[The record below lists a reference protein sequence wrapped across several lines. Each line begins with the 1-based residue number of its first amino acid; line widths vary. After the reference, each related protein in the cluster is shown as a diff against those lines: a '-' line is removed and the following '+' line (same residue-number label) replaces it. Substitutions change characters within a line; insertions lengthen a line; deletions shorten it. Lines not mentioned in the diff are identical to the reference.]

1 MIDLLPIR
9 TPRLVLRP
17 FAASDVERWH
27 DMRSRPDV
35 HRYLYSEP
43 DDRHSAARAVDQRA
57 GQNALRVPGD
67 ILSVAVALAEIPS
80 VIVGDVM
87 LQRAAHDGA
96 EIGFVFHPEHH
107 GRGLATEAAAA
118 VLRLGFAEAGLHRVV
133 GRCDARNVA
142 SARLMTRLGMRR
154 EAHFLRNE
162 FVKGEWTDEYV
173 YALLSEEWG
182 CPMVGSQIELGLR

>member
-1 MIDLLPIR
+1 M
-9 TPRLVLRP
+9 LRP
-17 FAASDVERWH
+17 FVGTDVERWY

-43 DDRHSAARAVDQRA
+43 DDRPSAVRAVAQRV
-57 GQNALRVPGD
+57 GQTALLVPGD
-67 ILSVAVALAEIPS
+67 VLAVAVVLAETPD

-107 GRGLATEAAAA
+107 GRGLATEAVIA
-118 VLRLGFAEAGLHRVV
+118 VLRLGFAGAGLHRIV

-142 SARLMTRLGMRR
+142 SARLMARLGMRR
-154 EAHFLRNE
+154 EARFLRNE
-162 FVKGEWTDEYV
+162 YVKGEWTDEYV
-173 YALLSEEWG
+173 YALLADEWG
-182 CPMVGSQIELGLR
+182 CR